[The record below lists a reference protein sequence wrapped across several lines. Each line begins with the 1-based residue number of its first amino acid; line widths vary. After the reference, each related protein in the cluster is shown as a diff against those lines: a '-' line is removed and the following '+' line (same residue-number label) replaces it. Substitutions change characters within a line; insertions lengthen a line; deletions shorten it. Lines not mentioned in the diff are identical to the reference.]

1 MKKFEWALLLGFI
14 LSVCLGSVTTFAE
27 DCAEVRSN
35 VLRLHIMASSDSREA
50 QTLKLQIRDAVLAQ
64 AGELFL
70 QPDNLEEA
78 KALTE
83 ENLDAIKSIAQAE
96 LARQGSG
103 DNVEVELLNMY
114 FTTRQYEQFTMP
126 AGMYDAIRITIG
138 EGVGKNWWCVMY
150 PPMCIPTADG
160 GEITQVEQT
169 IYELGASSLYEP
181 RFAIVEA
188 IESLKQKLAAL

>member
-50 QTLKLQIRDAVLAQ
+50 QALKLQVRDAVLAQ

-70 QPDNLEEA
+70 KPHNLEEA

-83 ENLDAIKSIAQAE
+83 ENLASIKSIAQAE